1 MFKHKILNTNKRIY
15 YCGYISKYEQTEQAK
30 AERRYMMLQK
40 GLGIVAIILGIVM
53 AKLIAGEAL
62 LLSFIGIPVTLTKD
76 HVIG

>member
-15 YCGYISKYEQTEQAK
+15 YCGYISKYEQTEQEK
-30 AERRYMMLQK
+30 AEKRYMICQK
-40 GLGIVAIILGIVM
+40 SAGIAAIVLGIIL
-53 AKLIAGEAL
+53 AKLVAGEAL